1 MTTRWATPKKE
12 LKLPEDE
19 VHIWRTSL
27 ADIEPG
33 VLHRLEATLNP
44 EEKSRAARFHF
55 PRDRNYSVASRGILR
70 ELLGSYLKCTS
81 TELEFRYGPQDK
93 PALRT
98 NDGESPIR
106 FNLSHSHGLAA
117 YAFSRAREV
126 GIDVEMIRPDFAGDE
141 IAERYFSGPELAE
154 LRALPPESRAE
165 GFFLCWTRKEAYVK
179 ARGEGL
185 QIPLGSFNVSLTPG
199 QPEKLESSDSSRWS
213 LYSFQPAT
221 QYVGAVVGEG
231 KGWRLSKWDWKP

>member
-1 MTTRWATPKKE
+1 MTIVWATPTKE
-12 LKLPEDE
+12 LRLTQGEIHLWRASLEDVE
-19 VHIWRTSL
+19 RV
-27 ADIEPG
+27 

-55 PRDRNYSVASRGILR
+55 SRDRDSFVASHGILH
-70 ELLGSYLKCTS
+70 ELLGSYLKRPA
-81 TELEFRYGPQDK
+81 TEIEFRYGPQDK

-117 YAFSRAREV
+117 YAFSCGREV
-126 GIDVEMIRPDFAGDE
+126 GIDLEMIRPDFASDE
-141 IAERYFSGPELAE
+141 IAEHYFSGMELTE
-154 LRALPPESRAE
+154 LRALPPELRVE

-179 ARGEGL
+179 AHGAGL
-185 QIPLGSFNVSLTPG
+185 QIPLASFNVSLTPA
-199 QPEKLESSDSSRWS
+199 QPAKLRSSDSSRWS
-213 LYSFQPAT
+213 LYSFQPAP

-231 KGWRLSKWDWKP
+231 SECHLRHLEWRP